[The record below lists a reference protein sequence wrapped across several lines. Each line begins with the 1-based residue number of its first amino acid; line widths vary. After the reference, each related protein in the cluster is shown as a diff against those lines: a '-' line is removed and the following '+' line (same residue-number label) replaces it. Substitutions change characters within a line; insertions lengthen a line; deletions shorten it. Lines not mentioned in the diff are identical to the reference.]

1 MNVVR
6 FYHCFE
12 DSENVYII
20 LENCSKKVS
29 TSTPLTKNMLNYLFI
44 HFLLFH
50 DTTQSLVHVM
60 KHRKTLTE
68 PEVRFYLRQLADGL
82 RYVHN
87 ARIVH
92 RDLKLGNMFL
102 SENMTV
108 KIGDFG
114 LAARLHAESKV

>member
-1 MNVVR
+1 M
-6 FYHCFE
+6 
-12 DSENVYII
+12 
-20 LENCSKKVS
+20 
-29 TSTPLTKNMLNYLFI
+29 
-44 HFLLFH
+44 
-50 DTTQSLVHVM
+50 QSLVHVM

-68 PEVRFYLRQLADGL
+68 PEVRFYLRQLVDGL
-82 RYVHN
+82 RYIHA

-114 LAARLHAESKV
+114 LAARLHADSKV

>member
-1 MNVVR
+1 MHL
-6 FYHCFE
+6 FHCFF
-12 DSENVYII
+12 VCFV
-20 LENCSKKVS
+20 LRLVW
-29 TSTPLTKNMLNYLFI
+29 
-44 HFLLFH
+44 FLG
-50 DTTQSLVHVM
+50 DDVQSLVHVM

-68 PEVRFYLRQLADGL
+68 PEVRFYLRQLVDGL
-82 RYVHN
+82 RYIHA

-114 LAARLHAESKV
+114 LAARLHADSKV

>member
-1 MNVVR
+1 M
-6 FYHCFE
+6 
-12 DSENVYII
+12 
-20 LENCSKKVS
+20 
-29 TSTPLTKNMLNYLFI
+29 
-44 HFLLFH
+44 
-50 DTTQSLVHVM
+50 M

-82 RYVHN
+82 RYVHA

-102 SENMTV
+102 AEDMTV

-114 LAARLHAESKV
+114 LAARLNADAKV

>member
-1 MNVVR
+1 M
-6 FYHCFE
+6 
-12 DSENVYII
+12 
-20 LENCSKKVS
+20 
-29 TSTPLTKNMLNYLFI
+29 
-44 HFLLFH
+44 
-50 DTTQSLVHVM
+50 M

-82 RYVHN
+82 RYVHGS
-87 ARIVH
+87 RIVH

-114 LAARLHAESKV
+114 LAARLHADSKV